1 MFRNYLKIAWRS
13 LWKHKLFSFI
23 NIFGLA
29 LSFAVCLLVMLQ
41 LKDDFSYDLFHP
53 HPARTYRI
61 LSHII
66 ESKNNK
72 QYELASTPLPLKADL
87 AEHINEVEDAVQ
99 LYPAIKE
106 KATFEGKKLYI
117 NGAFT
122 DPSFFKVLGF
132 QLSSGNEKDALAVTN
147 GIILSKATALKFFG
161 NINPVGKVLDFESLG
176 LFQVTGVLKE
186 APGKSHINFDVYASS
201 FALQQLEKI
210 KTLPEREHNWNTM
223 NDSYTYV
230 LVKGN
235 ISKGSLN
242 KLLYQ
247 IAQKAELKSAEGKI
261 NFTAQPL
268 SSITPG
274 TDGVYNEIGR
284 GTVWAKVLTV
294 AGIGLIILLAAC
306 FNYTNLTIARALTRA
321 KEVGIRK
328 VAGARRF
335 QIFAQYIV
343 ESVLIAML
351 AFALACIG
359 LLQFKTG
366 LQFDL
371 SLFAMAVLFTLITGI
386 CAGAF
391 PAWMLSSFK
400 PVQVLKSVSTQKL
413 FGNVSLQK
421 GLLIF
426 QFSLSLLIIIF
437 LSAYY
442 QQFSYV
448 QALDP
453 GFASKNILT
462 IPIPGN
468 DKIFANEVSRIHG
481 VENISRIS
489 DDFGMRGTGSMQ
501 LFKDKPGNQQGVLC
515 EFYFADA
522 AAIPVHKLQIML
534 GSNFP
539 GNEAGTREQYILIN
553 QRAVNVLGFKNAASA
568 VGKTVWLNDST
579 NVEIKGVLRDFYD
592 KGAAR
597 YINPLVLRNK
607 AGAFNYMNVLV
618 NAAAENNIIQQL
630 SFVWKKINPHTP
642 FEYEWLDKKI
652 ADREDQSDAYA
663 TMGFLAF
670 ITVTIAALG
679 LLGLVVY
686 TVETRQKEISIRKIV
701 GANVKQLMFLLS
713 KGFLKLLLISGLI
726 AMPTGYLL
734 STMFLQNF
742 ANRVSFGIGSLLLC
756 LIFLLMIG
764 LVTILSNT
772 YKAAIA
778 NPVKNLRTE

>member
-1 MFRNYLKIAWRS
+1 MFRNYFKIAWRS

-29 LSFAVCLLVMLQ
+29 LSLAVCMLVMIQ
-41 LKDDFSYDLFHP
+41 LKDDLSYDLFHP
-53 HPARTYRI
+53 HPSRTYRV
-61 LSHII
+61 LSDIV
-66 ESKNNK
+66 ENKNNK
-72 QYELASTPLPLKADL
+72 QYELASTPLPLKAEL
-87 AEHINEVEDAVQ
+87 AQHTNEVEDAVQ

-106 KATFEGKKLYI
+106 KATFEGKELYI
-117 NGAFT
+117 RGAFT
-122 DPSFFKVLGF
+122 DPSFFKVFGF
-132 QLSSGNEKDALAVTN
+132 QLSSGDEKDALAATN
-147 GIILSKATALKFFG
+147 GIVLSKETALKFFG
-161 NINPVGKVLDFESLG
+161 NTNPIGKVLNFETLG
-176 LFQVTGVLKE
+176 LFQVTGVLKDP
-186 APGKSHINFDVYASS
+186 PGKSHIAFDVYASS
-201 FALQQLEKI
+201 LALQQLENTKA
-210 KTLPEREHNWNTM
+210 LPESVHNWNTM

-230 LVKGN
+230 LVKEN
-235 ISKGSLN
+235 ISKSSLN
-242 KLLYQ
+242 KLLHQ
-247 IAQKAELKSAEGKI
+247 VAQKPELKSGEGEI
-261 NFTAQPL
+261 DFTAQPL

-274 TDGVYNEIGR
+274 TDGIYNEIGR

-328 VAGARRF
+328 VAGASRLQVF
-335 QIFAQYIV
+335 TQYIV
-343 ESVLIAML
+343 ESVLIALL
-351 AFALACIG
+351 AFSLACIG
-359 LLQFKTG
+359 LLQFKAG
-366 LQFDL
+366 LQFDP

-462 IPIPGN
+462 IPISGN
-468 DKIFANEVSRIHG
+468 DKIFANEVSHISG
-481 VENISRIS
+481 VENIARIS

-501 LFKDKPGNQQGVLC
+501 VFKDKPGNQQGVQC
-515 EFYFADA
+515 DFYFADA
-522 AAIPVHKLQIML
+522 VTIPVHKLKIML

-553 QRAVNVLGFKNAASA
+553 QKAASILGFKNAASA

-607 AGAFNYMNVLV
+607 AGAFNYMNILV
-618 NAAAENNIIQQL
+618 SAGAENKIVQKV
-630 SFVWKKINPHTP
+630 SSVWKKINPRTP

-652 ADREDQSDAYA
+652 ANREDQSDTYA
-663 TMGFLAF
+663 IMGFLAF
-670 ITVTIAALG
+670 ITITIATLG

-686 TVETRQKEISIRKIV
+686 TVETKQKEISIRKII
-701 GANVKQLMFLLS
+701 GASVKQLMFLLS
-713 KGFLKLLLISGLI
+713 KGFFKLLLVSGLI
-726 AMPTGYLL
+726 AMPTGYIL
-734 STMFLQNF
+734 SFMFLQNF
-742 ANRVSFGIGSLLLC
+742 SNRVPFGIGSLLLC
-756 LIFLLMIG
+756 FIFLLLIG
-764 LVTILSNT
+764 LATILSNT
-772 YKAAIA
+772 YKAATA
-778 NPVKNLRTE
+778 NPVENLRTE

>member
-1 MFRNYLKIAWRS
+1 
-13 LWKHKLFSFI
+13 
-23 NIFGLA
+23 
-29 LSFAVCLLVMLQ
+29 
-41 LKDDFSYDLFHP
+41 
-53 HPARTYRI
+53 
-61 LSHII
+61 
-66 ESKNNK
+66 
-72 QYELASTPLPLKADL
+72 
-87 AEHINEVEDAVQ
+87 
-99 LYPAIKE
+99 
-106 KATFEGKKLYI
+106 
-117 NGAFT
+117 
-122 DPSFFKVLGF
+122 
-132 QLSSGNEKDALAVTN
+132 
-147 GIILSKATALKFFG
+147 
-161 NINPVGKVLDFESLG
+161 
-176 LFQVTGVLKE
+176 
-186 APGKSHINFDVYASS
+186 
-201 FALQQLEKI
+201 
-210 KTLPEREHNWNTM
+210 
-223 NDSYTYV
+223 
-230 LVKGN
+230 
-235 ISKGSLN
+235 
-242 KLLYQ
+242 
-247 IAQKAELKSAEGKI
+247 
-261 NFTAQPL
+261 
-268 SSITPG
+268 
-274 TDGVYNEIGR
+274 
-284 GTVWAKVLTV
+284 
-294 AGIGLIILLAAC
+294 
-306 FNYTNLTIARALTRA
+306 
-321 KEVGIRK
+321 
-328 VAGARRF
+328 
-335 QIFAQYIV
+335 
-343 ESVLIAML
+343 
-351 AFALACIG
+351 
-359 LLQFKTG
+359 
-366 LQFDL
+366 
-371 SLFAMAVLFTLITGI
+371 
-386 CAGAF
+386 
-391 PAWMLSSFK
+391 
-400 PVQVLKSVSTQKL
+400 
-413 FGNVSLQK
+413 
-421 GLLIF
+421 
-426 QFSLSLLIIIF
+426 
-437 LSAYY
+437 
-442 QQFSYV
+442 
-448 QALDP
+448 
-453 GFASKNILT
+453 
-462 IPIPGN
+462 
-468 DKIFANEVSRIHG
+468 
-481 VENISRIS
+481 
-489 DDFGMRGTGSMQ
+489 MQ

-522 AAIPVHKLQIML
+522 AAIPVHKLQIIL

-553 QRAVNVLGFKNAASA
+553 QRAVNVLGFKNTASA